1 MKNFYAV
8 ITNDGETVY
17 ISLFSNRNDAKEY
30 TNLTYD
36 ADTENMDNFKRKHAI
51 SGVFD
56 INSCNKYLKSV
67 NGCVVEFFDGAF
79 LV

>member
-1 MKNFYAV
+1 MKNFYAA
-8 ITNDGETVY
+8 ITHDGETVY

-30 TNLTYD
+30 INLTYD
-36 ADTENMDNFKRKHAI
+36 ADIENIDNFKRKHAI

-67 NGCVVEFFDGAF
+67 NGCIVELFNGAI
-79 LV
+79 LL